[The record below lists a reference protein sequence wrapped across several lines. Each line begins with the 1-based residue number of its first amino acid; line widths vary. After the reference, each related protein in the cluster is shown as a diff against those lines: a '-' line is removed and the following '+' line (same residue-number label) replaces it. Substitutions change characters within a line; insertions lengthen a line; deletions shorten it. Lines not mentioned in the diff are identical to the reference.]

1 MFLDTIIVIK
11 LLIEIII
18 FTHLIIQIIY
28 NKNKSKKLFVHFF
41 ILILIITF
49 LMLFF
54 SIFLW
59 RDCLTIS
66 FLNKIEVKF
75 NKNEKIQFK
84 ESLYANIILI
94 LYYLLNNT
102 FLGLIYFIFIML
114 ILNNSLNKIYE
125 ISLLLFYGILLFIFY
140 IMYKNIRYNDKQVSS
155 VFLTLLFSYKYIHL
169 LFYEKNMSS

>member
-41 ILILIITF
+41 ILILIIT
-49 LMLFF
+49 
-54 SIFLW
+54 
-59 RDCLTIS
+59 

>member
-28 NKNKSKKLFVHFF
+28 NKNKSKKIFVHFF
-41 ILILIITF
+41 ILILIIT
-49 LMLFF
+49 
-54 SIFLW
+54 
-59 RDCLTIS
+59 